1 MNSAA
6 DVFDTV
12 RDLMKEELSST
23 TINSWFGT
31 AEAVELNDTAL
42 VVRTDSDFRKQVIIQ
57 RYADYARRALKQLF
71 SADMDFI
78 VLGPDDRLE
87 LSPPLPEDDEY
98 SFENFVVGASNRFAH
113 AAALAVATN
122 PARTYNPLFIYGGSG
137 LGKTHLVKAISH
149 AINRDHPSYRVLY
162 VKGDDFVNDLIAAI
176 ANQTTVELRNKYRMV
191 DVLIMDDVQFIAG
204 KEQTQIEFFHTFTAL
219 YEAHKQIVLTSD
231 RPPKEIR
238 TLENRLQTRFEWGL
252 LADIAPPE
260 FETRMAIIKK
270 KAERLGCRIPDDLVQ
285 YIASNVTANIR
296 QLEGIV
302 NRIKAC
308 KELLGMDVAMDTVT
322 QAIRD
327 MLKEN
332 PGLRPTSSMI
342 IEEVCKYYRIEPD
355 ALKSKNR
362 RKDVLLPR
370 QVASYIIR
378 NLTDL
383 SLPEIGKVLGGQHY
397 STVINSIDTVESK
410 MRADSAFES
419 VVKELMN
426 NITEG

>member
-1 MNSAA
+1 
-6 DVFDTV
+6 
-12 RDLMKEELSST
+12 
-23 TINSWFGT
+23 
-31 AEAVELNDTAL
+31 
-42 VVRTDSDFRKQVIIQ
+42 
-57 RYADYARRALKQLF
+57 
-71 SADMDFI
+71 
-78 VLGPDDRLE
+78 
-87 LSPPLPEDDEY
+87 
-98 SFENFVVGASNRFAH
+98 
-113 AAALAVATN
+113 
-122 PARTYNPLFIYGGSG
+122 
-137 LGKTHLVKAISH
+137 
-149 AINRDHPSYRVLY
+149 
-162 VKGDDFVNDLIAAI
+162 
-176 ANQTTVELRNKYRMV
+176 MV

-204 KEQTQIEFFHTFTAL
+204 KEQPQIEFFHTFTAL

-238 TLENRLQTRFEWGL
+238 TLESRLQTRFEWGL

-270 KAERLGCRIPDDLVQ
+270 KAEKLGCRIPDDLVQ

-302 NRIKAC
+302 NRVKAC
-308 KELLGMDVAMDTVT
+308 KELLGLDISLDTVT
-322 QAIRD
+322 QSIRD

-332 PGLRPTSSMI
+332 PGLKPTSSMV
-342 IEEVCKYYRIEPD
+342 IEEVCKYYHLEPD

-397 STVINSIDTVESK
+397 STVLTSVDAVASK
-410 MRADSAFES
+410 MREDSAFES
-419 VVKELMN
+419 IVKELMN
-426 NITEG
+426 NITEV